1 MGKYYVTRKGYD
13 LLYNEISGM
22 DEEHD
27 NVERKMGESVKRDN
41 DLRENPEYMSLR
53 VQAMYGIP
61 AKKRELIQ
69 KFNDAIIIEDTPE
82 YVNWD
87 GLTVIRKCKIS
98 MKMDGEIVEYTIL
111 GSNEG
116 NIEEDILSCNAPLVE
131 ALLNHKVGETISFRN
146 IKIEILGVS
155 KIQNKVKKLIKDE
168 K

>member
-1 MGKYYVTRKGYD
+1 
-13 LLYNEISGM
+13 
-22 DEEHD
+22 
-27 NVERKMGESVKRDN
+27 
-41 DLRENPEYMSLR
+41 
-53 VQAMYGIP
+53 
-61 AKKRELIQ
+61 
-69 KFNDAIIIEDTPE
+69 
-82 YVNWD
+82 
-87 GLTVIRKCKIS
+87 